1 MQILENHQHPLP
13 RRQTVKLSQ
22 ERGQCLFLAPLR
34 GEVGQRVARIRRQ
47 REQIAQKRNG
57 SRVDARW
64 RKQGFKL
71 AELLRGR
78 IAALEPR
85 RPLELADEWEQR
97 AVRAV
102 RRADVSQPDVG
113 FALQQL
119 LERQRNPRLADAGL
133 ARDQHDATFALG
145 GLLPASLQHLQLFF
159 STDQRRQV
167 ARMQRLET
175 TLDNTYPRNLPRPD
189 RLCGAGSVDFAEIAA
204 IE

>member
-1 MQILENHQHPLP
+1 MQILENHQHRLP
-13 RRQTVKLSQ
+13 CRQTVKLSKTP
-22 ERGQCLFLAPLR
+22 GWLLFLALLR
-34 GEVGQRVARIRRQ
+34 REVGERVARIRRQ
-47 REQIAQKRNG
+47 REQIAHKPNG
-57 SRVDARW
+57 CRVDARW

-71 AELLRGR
+71 GELLRGR
-78 IAALEPR
+78 VAALEPR

-119 LERQRNPRLADAGL
+119 LERHRNPRLADAGL
-133 ARDQHDATFALG
+133 ARDQRDATFALG

-175 TLDNTYPRNLPRPD
+175 ALDNAYPRDLPRPD
-189 RLCGAGSVDFAEIAA
+189 RLGGAGPVDFAEIAA